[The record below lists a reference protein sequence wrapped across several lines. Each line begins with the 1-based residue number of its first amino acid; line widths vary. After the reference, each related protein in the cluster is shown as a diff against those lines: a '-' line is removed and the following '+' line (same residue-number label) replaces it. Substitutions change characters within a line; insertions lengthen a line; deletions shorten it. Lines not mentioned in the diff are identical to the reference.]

1 MKFIKEKISKFKNPS
16 PDIKK
21 LSEYLPA
28 LSENLEAYKLA
39 EIFKAV
45 KIDTLPVIN
54 DEGVVIGI
62 VSEFDLAK
70 VLQKFADFDKEV
82 FDTIRVKDIM
92 TKDVFVKAEDEDLSE
107 LFTNLPLM
115 HFRVIPI
122 VNSGNK
128 YTGRCIIR
136 TELVNYLANK
146 FKPLSVGGLATPIG
160 IYMTDGKHTAGAGVL
175 GLILSGV
182 YLAVIAQLVQLLS
195 LYVMI
200 WFDFSRTV
208 MILLQI
214 TLFLIILRFTRLAKF
229 HSAEHQA
236 INAIERGLP
245 LTPEIVKMQDKE
257 HRRCGTNLMVLL
269 IGIQIIFLFSYEY
282 LKSLHFLNTLFVV
295 VGLLVLINHWKS
307 FGYWIQKYFTT
318 VKAGEKEILNSI
330 EVGKELLKKQKE
342 DPDFTP
348 PSGLMKFWNTGIVYI
363 FVSFIFT
370 LEMLGW
376 LFRTVFQNLLN

>member
-1 MKFIKEKISKFKNPS
+1 MKFIKEKISKIKNPM
-16 PDIKK
+16 PDIKN
-21 LSEYLPA
+21 LSEFLPA

-39 EIFKAV
+39 ELFKAV
-45 KIDTLPVIN
+45 KSDTLPVIN
-54 DEGVVIGI
+54 DNGEVIGI
-62 VSEFDLAK
+62 VSEFDLVK

-82 FDTIRVKDIM
+82 FDTIRVQDIM
-92 TKDVFVKAEDEDLSE
+92 TKDVFVKAENENMSE
-107 LFTNLPLM
+107 LFANLPLM
-115 HFRVIPI
+115 HLRVIP
-122 VNSGNK
+122 VVDSENK
-128 YTGRCIIR
+128 YTGRCFIR
-136 TELVNYLANK
+136 TNIVNYLANK

-182 YLAVIAQLVQLLS
+182 YLAVIAMLVQLMS
-195 LYVMI
+195 LYTMI
-200 WFDFSRTV
+200 WFDFSRTA

-214 TLFLIILRFTRLAKF
+214 ILFLLILRFTRLAKF

-295 VGLLVLINHWKS
+295 VGLLILINYWKT

-318 VKAGEKEILNSI
+318 VKPGEKEIANSI
-330 EVGKELLKKQKE
+330 EVGKELLKIQKE
-342 DPDFTP
+342 DADYTP
-348 PSGLMKFWNTGIVYI
+348 PLGLMKFWNTGIVYI
-363 FVSFIFT
+363 FASFILT
-370 LEMLGW
+370 IEILER
-376 LFRTVFQNLLN
+376 LFRMVFQNLLQ